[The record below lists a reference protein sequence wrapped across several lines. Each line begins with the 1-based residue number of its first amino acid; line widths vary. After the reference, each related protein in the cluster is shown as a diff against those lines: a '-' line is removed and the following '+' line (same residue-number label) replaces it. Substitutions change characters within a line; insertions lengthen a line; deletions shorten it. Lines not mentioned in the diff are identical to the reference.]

1 MKRRAFL
8 AATALLSLFA
18 PSAVLAAR
26 KKKAESSAP
35 TRATTKS
42 SERSSTR
49 GKGRSGRAEVE
60 RGARGERD
68 GRGSRRE
75 SRHESRRER
84 KRNARRN
91 ERAAVEREAVERP
104 ATHASPPPA
113 VDTRSSFNLADEQA
127 AVWRNYELVSSLTI
141 NEMRGKLRVWLPLA
155 LYRDCSWQR
164 SLGHTWQ
171 GNFSNAGIYRDPL
184 SDMELFY
191 ADWQDAGSVKPQLQ
205 VVSQVARQDRH
216 FDITRRG
223 GGGER
228 SEVLRR
234 CLQATPLLPIDGL
247 VRQTAERAI
256 GRIKDPVAQGK
267 AIYDWV
273 IDNSIYDPQVPGIG
287 RGDVEALLDSGRLSG
302 KSADISLLFV
312 ALCRSVGI
320 PARPVFGMR
329 VDSSRVMASLGA
341 SGNLR
346 DSQHCRAEFYTPG
359 YGWIPVDPSDVRKSI
374 HDERL
379 TGSDSRLA
387 VLRKLLFGVWEANWV
402 ALNSALDVRLPGADE
417 RTLPFL
423 ILPQAVA
430 ASERFDSKDS
440 RRISYTVSASRSTL

>member
-8 AATALLSLFA
+8 AASALFSLFA

-35 TRATTKS
+35 ARATSKS

-49 GKGRSGRAEVE
+49 GKGRSGRGDSE

-68 GRGSRRE
+68 SRSSRRE

-91 ERAAVEREAVERP
+91 ERAAVAEREVVERP
-104 ATHASPPPA
+104 APQASPPPA
-113 VDTRSSFNLADEQA
+113 VDTRSTFNLVDEQL

-141 NEMRGKLRVWLPLA
+141 SEVRGKLRLWLPLA

-191 ADWQDAGSVKPQLQ
+191 ADWQDAGAVKPQLQ

-216 FDITRRG
+216 FDITRR

-273 IDNSIYDPQVPGIG
+273 IDNSSFDPQVPGIG

-312 ALCRSVGI
+312 ALCRSMGI

-329 VDSSRVMASLGA
+329 VDGSRVMASLGA

-374 HDERL
+374 HEERL
-379 TGSDSRLA
+379 TGSDSRLP

-402 ALNSALDVRLPGADE
+402 ALNSALDVRLPGSNE
-417 RTLPFL
+417 RALPFL
-423 ILPQAVA
+423 ILPQAIA
-430 ASERFDSKDS
+430 ASERFDSNDAN
-440 RRISYTVSASRSTL
+440 RFTYTVSASRSVL

>member
-1 MKRRAFL
+1 LKRRAFL

-18 PSAVLAAR
+18 PSTVLAAR

-35 TRATTKS
+35 ARATTKS

-49 GKGRSGRAEVE
+49 GKGRSGRAES
-60 RGARGERD
+60 ERD
-68 GRGSRRE
+68 SRSSRRE

-91 ERAAVEREAVERP
+91 ERAAVAEREVVERP
-104 ATHASPPPA
+104 ATHANPPPST
-113 VDTRSSFNLADEQA
+113 VDTRSSFTLADEQA

-141 NEMRGKLRVWLPLA
+141 NEVRGKLRVWLPLA

-191 ADWQDAGSVKPQLQ
+191 ADWQDAGTVKPQLQ

-223 GGGER
+223 GGER
-228 SEVLRR
+228 NEVLRR

-273 IDNSIYDPQVPGIG
+273 IDNSSFDPQAPGIG

-312 ALCRSVGI
+312 ALCRSMGI

-329 VDSSRVMASLGA
+329 VDGSRVMASLGA

-379 TGSDSRLA
+379 TGSDSRLP

-402 ALNSALDVRLPGADE
+402 ALNSALDIRLPGSNE
-417 RTLPFL
+417 RALPFL
-423 ILPQAVA
+423 ILPQAIA
-430 ASERFDSKDS
+430 ASERFDSNDTN
-440 RRISYTVSASRSTL
+440 RFTYTVSASRSAL

>member
-1 MKRRAFL
+1 M
-8 AATALLSLFA
+8 
-18 PSAVLAAR
+18 LAAR

-35 TRATTKS
+35 ARATTKS

-49 GKGRSGRAEVE
+49 GKGRGGRAESE
-60 RGARGERD
+60 RGERD
-68 GRGSRRE
+68 SRSSRRE

-91 ERAAVEREAVERP
+91 ERAAVAEREVVERP
-104 ATHASPPPA
+104 ATHANPPPST
-113 VDTRSSFNLADEQA
+113 VDTRSSFTLADEQA

-141 NEMRGKLRVWLPLA
+141 NEVRGKLRVWLPLA

-191 ADWQDAGSVKPQLQ
+191 ADWQDAGTVKPQLQ

-223 GGGER
+223 GGER
-228 SEVLRR
+228 NEVLRR

-273 IDNSIYDPQVPGIG
+273 IDNSSFDPQAQGIG

-312 ALCRSVGI
+312 ALCRSMGI

-379 TGSDSRLA
+379 TGSDSRLS

-402 ALNSALDVRLPGADE
+402 ALNSALDIRLPGSNE
-417 RTLPFL
+417 RALPFL
-423 ILPQAVA
+423 ILPQAIA
-430 ASERFDSKDS
+430 ASDRFDSNDTN
-440 RRISYTVSASRSTL
+440 RFTYTVSASRSAL